1 MTKSTENSWWTRA
14 LNVLPGGVDSP
25 VRAFG
30 GVGGEP
36 VFVKQASGPY
46 LYADDGSQYVD
57 LIGSWGPMI
66 LGHNPP
72 EVIEALRDELSRG
85 LSFGTCT
92 DIEVE
97 LAELIL
103 SKIPGME
110 KIRLVNSGTEATMSA
125 IRVARGATKRNKIV
139 KFRGCYHGHG
149 DSFLIQAGSGA
160 LTHGSPSSLGVT
172 PGVARDTLIA
182 DYNHLEQVRAL
193 FEAHPGKIAA
203 VIVEP
208 VAGNMGCVPPQK
220 GFLEGLRELC
230 TANDSVLIFD
240 EVMTGFR
247 VADGGA
253 VKRFGVEPDM
263 VTLGKIIGGGMPLA
277 AYAGKE
283 SLMKNVSPLGKVYQ
297 AGTLSGNPMAVTAG
311 LSQLR
316 LIYKQNP
323 WEELERKGA
332 LLESSL
338 RLAAE
343 NAGVNVQINRVASM
357 FTVFFSDVPVVDTE
371 TAMAA
376 DTKRF
381 ATFFHAMLEQGIYLP
396 PSQFETAFLST
407 AHSGDV
413 LELIA
418 AKARVAF
425 EKVLR

>member
-1 MTKSTENSWWTRA
+1 MEVSWWTRA
-14 LNVLPGGVDSP
+14 LKVLPGGVDSP

-36 VFVKQASGPY
+36 IFIRRAKGPY
-46 LYADDGSQYVD
+46 LYADSGKEYVD
-57 LIGSWGPMI
+57 YIGSWGPMI

-72 EVIEALRDELSRG
+72 EVIEALQEQLSRG
-85 LSFGTCT
+85 LSFGMGT

-103 SKIPGME
+103 SKVPGME

-125 IRVARGATKRNKIV
+125 VRVARGATGRNKII

-160 LTHGSPSSLGVT
+160 LTHGTPSSRGVT
-172 PGVARDTLIA
+172 PGVAQDTLVA
-182 DYNHLEQVRAL
+182 DYNHLEDVSAL
-193 FEAHPGKIAA
+193 FDANPNEIAA

-208 VAGNMGCVPPQK
+208 VAGNMGCVPPRA

-230 TANDSVLIFD
+230 TKNGAVLIFD

-247 VADGGA
+247 VSDGGA
-253 VKRFGVEPDM
+253 AKRFGVLPDM
-263 VTLGKIIGGGMPLA
+263 ITLGKIVGGGMPLA

-283 SLMKNVSPLGKVYQ
+283 SLMRNVSPLGKVYQ

-316 LIYKQNP
+316 ALFQLNP
-323 WEELERKGA
+323 WESLEKKGA
-332 LLESSL
+332 FLESAL
-338 RLAAE
+338 KAAAAS
-343 NAGVNVQINRVASM
+343 AGCSVQINRVGAM
-357 FTVFFSDVPVVDTE
+357 FTVFFSSLPVVDTE
-371 TAMAA
+371 TAMSS

-381 ATFFHAMLEQGIYLP
+381 AAFFHAMLSQGILFP
-396 PSQFETAFLST
+396 PSQFETTFFGT
-407 AHSGDV
+407 QHSEEILTKTV
-413 LELIA
+413 A
-418 AKARVAF
+418 AAQIAF
-425 EKVLR
+425 EKARA